1 MRQTLLI
8 ELGTEELPPKLLKP
22 IAERFAANFNEQ
34 LTQHNLAHGDV
45 LWYSSPRRLALKVAE
60 LSAVQPK
67 SEFVRRGP
75 AIHQAFD
82 ADGKPTKAAE
92 GWAHSCGI
100 SLEQAQ
106 KQVTNKGEWLTYTS
120 KQQGQSVTAL
130 LGAMIEA
137 AIIKLPISKAMRWS
151 DKAIEFIRPVHTLTT
166 LYGDK
171 LIPCSILGIKASRTL
186 LGHRFM
192 GEQKITINQADD
204 YPEILEKR
212 GKVIA
217 DYQQR
222 RSRIQKAVTTAA
234 AMLNG
239 VADLT
244 EDLLDEVTSLVEWPV
259 VLVAK
264 FEEKFLNVPAEVLV
278 YTMKNDQK
286 YFPVYDKANGLLPHF
301 IFVANIESRDPNIII
316 RGNEKVIRPR
326 LADAEFFYR
335 MDLKKPLEARLPAL
349 ATRLFQQKLGSM
361 RDKSERIALLA
372 EEIAQQI
379 KANSHNAKRAGLLC
393 KCDLM
398 TNVVFEFPETQGV
411 MGMYLARH
419 DKEDESVATA
429 ISQHYLPKFAGDHL
443 PTSLVALSVAIA
455 DKMDTLV
462 GIFGVGQY
470 PKGDKD
476 PFALRR
482 TALGILRIL
491 IENALPLDLNQLA
504 ASAEKHY
511 DGMLT
516 NKNVIT
522 VVVKFM
528 QGRFRSWDLEQG
540 ADIDTIQAVLATH
553 PSKPTD
559 FDARIKAVSYF
570 RTLDASSTLTAANK
584 RVANIL
590 SKANEN
596 IPGTVNMGLLKD
608 KAEIDLAQSITTLKA
623 HLAPYLHNR
632 NYKQILIELST
643 LKQPIDAFFEQ
654 VMVMV
659 DDAKIKQ
666 NRLALLKQLQNLFLH
681 VADISLL
688 QS

>member
-1 MRQTLLI
+1 MRQTLLV
-8 ELGTEELPPKLLKP
+8 ELGTEELPPKLLRP
-22 IAERFAANFNEQ
+22 LARRLAANFSEQ
-34 LTQHNLAHGDV
+34 LTQHNLAYDNV
-45 LWYSSPRRLALKVAE
+45 LWYASPRRLALKVLK
-60 LSAVQPK
+60 LSAAQPE
-67 SEFVRRGP
+67 SESVKQGP
-75 AIHQAFD
+75 AVHQAFD
-82 ADGKPTKAAE
+82 ADGKPTKAAV
-92 GWAHSCGI
+92 GWASRCGI
-100 SLEQAQ
+100 SLDQAE
-106 KQVTNKGEWLTYTS
+106 KRVTSKGEWLTYTA
-120 KQQGQSVTAL
+120 KQKGQPVTEL
-130 LGAMIEA
+130 LAAMIEA
-137 AIIKLPISKAMRWS
+137 AIMKLPISKAMRWS
-151 DKAIEFIRPVHTLTT
+151 DKNSEFIRPVHTLTT

-171 LIPCSILGIKASRTL
+171 CIPCSVLGIKASRTL

-192 GEQKITINQADD
+192 GEQKITINHADD
-204 YPEILEKR
+204 YPDILEKR

-222 RSRIQKAVTTAA
+222 RSYIQKEITASA
-234 AMLNG
+234 ALLDGN
-239 VADLT
+239 ADLA

-286 YFPVYDKANGLLPHF
+286 YFPVYNRSKVLLPHF
-301 IFVANIESRDPNIII
+301 IFVANIASRDPNIII
-316 RGNEKVIRPR
+316 QGNEKVIRPR
-326 LADAEFFYR
+326 LADAEFFYQT
-335 MDLKKPLEARLPAL
+335 DLKKPLEARLPEL
-349 ATRLFQQKLGSM
+349 ATRLFQEKLGSM
-361 RDKSERIALLA
+361 RDKSERIARLA
-372 EEIAQQI
+372 EEIAKQI
-379 KANSHNAKRAGLLC
+379 KTNSRNAKRAGLLC

-429 ISQHYLPKFAGDHL
+429 IGQHYLPKFSGDNL
-443 PTSLVALSVAIA
+443 PTSPVASSVAIA

-462 GIFGVGQY
+462 GIFGIGQH

-504 ASAEKHY
+504 KSARRHY
-511 DGMLT
+511 DGILT
-516 NKNVIT
+516 NNNVVT
-522 VVVKFM
+522 DVVKFM
-528 QGRFRSWDLEQG
+528 QGRFRAWYLEQG
-540 ADIDTIQAVLATH
+540 TEIDTIQAVLATH
-553 PSKPTD
+553 PGKPTD
-559 FDARIKAVSYF
+559 FDARIKAVSHF
-570 RTLDASSTLTAANK
+570 RTLDASSTLAAANK

-590 SKANEN
+590 AKSDEN
-596 IPGTVNMGLLKD
+596 IPDTVDTGLLKD
-608 KAEIDLAQSITTLKA
+608 KAEIELAQNITTLKA

-632 NYKQILIELST
+632 NYKQILIELSE
-643 LKQPIDAFFEQ
+643 LKQPVDAFFEQ

-659 DDAKIKQ
+659 DDARMKK

>member
-1 MRQTLLI
+1 MRQTLLV

-22 IAERFAANFNEQ
+22 LAERLAANFSEQ
-34 LTQHNLAHGDV
+34 LTQHNLAYGSV
-45 LWYSSPRRLALKVAE
+45 LWYASPRRLALKVLK
-60 LSAVQPK
+60 LSAMQPE
-67 SEFVRRGP
+67 SESVKRGP
-75 AIHQAFD
+75 AVHQAFD
-82 ADGKPTKAAE
+82 ADGKPTKAAV
-92 GWAHSCGI
+92 GWARSCGI
-100 SLEQAQ
+100 SLDQAE
-106 KQVTNKGEWLTYTS
+106 KQVTDKGEWLTYIS
-120 KQQGQSVTAL
+120 KQKGQPISKL
-130 LGAMIEA
+130 LGAMIEE
-137 AIIKLPISKAMRWS
+137 AIMKLPISKAMRWS
-151 DKAIEFIRPVHTLTT
+151 DKNSEFIRPVHTLIT

-171 LIPCSILGIKASRTL
+171 LIPCSILGIAASRTL

-192 GEQKITINQADD
+192 GEQKITINHADD
-204 YPEILEKR
+204 YPDILEKR

-222 RSRIQKAVTTAA
+222 RAYIQKEITAA
-234 AMLNG
+234 AALLGG

-286 YFPVYDKANGLLPHF
+286 YFPVYSQSNVLLPHF
-301 IFVANIESRDPNIII
+301 IFVANIASPDPSIII

-326 LADAEFFYR
+326 LADAEFFYQT
-335 MDLKKPLEARLPAL
+335 DLKKSLAARLPEL

-361 RDKSERIALLA
+361 RDKSERISLLA
-372 EEIAQQI
+372 EEIAKQI
-379 KANSHNAKRAGLLC
+379 KANSQNAKRAGLLC

-398 TNVVFEFPETQGV
+398 TNVVFEFPETEGV

-419 DKEDESVATA
+419 DEEHESIATA
-429 ISQHYLPKFAGDHL
+429 IGEHYLPKFAGDNL
-443 PTSLVALSVAIA
+443 PTSLVALAVAIA

-462 GIFGVGQY
+462 GIFGIEQR

-504 ASAEKHY
+504 ESAKRHY

-516 NKNVIT
+516 NNNVVT
-522 VVVKFM
+522 DVVEFM
-528 QGRFRSWDLEQG
+528 QGRFRAWYLEQG
-540 ADIDTIQAVLATH
+540 AEIDTIQAVLATH

-559 FDARIKAVSYF
+559 FDARIKAVSHF
-570 RTLDASSTLTAANK
+570 RTLDASSALAAANK

-590 SKANEN
+590 SKTNKN
-596 IPGTVNMGLLKD
+596 IPDTVDTSLLKD
-608 KAEIDLAQSITTLKA
+608 KAEIDLAQNITTLKV

-632 NYKQILIELST
+632 NYKQILIELSA
-643 LKQPIDAFFEQ
+643 LKQPVDAFFEQ

-659 DDAKIKQ
+659 DDTRIKQ
-666 NRLALLKQLQNLFLH
+666 NRLALLKQLQHLFLH
-681 VADISLL
+681 VADIALL